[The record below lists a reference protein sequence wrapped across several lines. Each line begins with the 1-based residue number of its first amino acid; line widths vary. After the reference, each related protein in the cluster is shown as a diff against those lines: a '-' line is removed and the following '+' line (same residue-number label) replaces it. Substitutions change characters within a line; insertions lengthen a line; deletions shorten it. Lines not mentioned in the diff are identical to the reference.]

1 MAETAPDI
9 LYHYC
14 SLDTFYNIMKNHSI
28 WLSDVT
34 KSNDSNELVWV
45 TRECKLAVMNAFL
58 EYVERLKASG
68 NFLNA
73 KFREFNKI
81 TDSIE
86 SLDLSKTLKAWVF
99 CLSEKGDNL
108 GQWRGYADDG
118 KGISIGFYSKIFEHE
133 SNQENESLD
142 FLQDKLYQFCDKI
155 EYGGFDIK
163 QLLDSAELDVLTSSC
178 EYDELE
184 NSFKKLITYSII
196 LAPLYK
202 NPAFEEEAEW
212 RFGYETHVESLMKG
226 MVPSQEELYFKETK
240 FDVVDYS
247 FTPKN
252 NTLVS
257 HIELKIKDMK
267 SAIASVTIGPKSNLT
282 ALDVKL
288 FLVSLGLLDDV
299 KDESIKVS
307 RSSASYR

>member
-34 KSNDSNELVWV
+34 KSNDSNELVWA

-118 KGISIGFYSKIFEHE
+118 KGLSIGFYSKIFEHE
-133 SNQENESLD
+133 SNQENQSLD

-184 NSFKKLITYSII
+184 KSFKKLITYSII

-212 RFGYETHVESLMKG
+212 RFGYETHVESLMNG

-247 FTPKN
+247 FTQKN

-282 ALDVKL
+282 ELDVKL
-288 FLVSLGLLDDV
+288 FLVSLGLLHDV

>member
-184 NSFKKLITYSII
+184 KSFKKLITYSII

-240 FDVVDYS
+240 SDVVDYS

>member
-34 KSNDSNELVWV
+34 KSNDSNELVWA

-133 SNQENESLD
+133 SNQENQSLD

-184 NSFKKLITYSII
+184 KSFKKLITYSII

-212 RFGYETHVESLMKG
+212 RFGYETHVESLMNG

-247 FTPKN
+247 FTQKN

-282 ALDVKL
+282 ELDVKL
-288 FLVSLGLLDDV
+288 FLVSLGLLHDV

>member
-1 MAETAPDI
+1 MEKTIPNV

-34 KSNDSNELVWV
+34 KSNDSKELVWA
-45 TRECKLAVMNAFL
+45 TRQCKIAVMNHFL
-58 EYVERLKASG
+58 KYIERLKSKG
-68 NFLNA
+68 NFLDA
-73 KFREFNKI
+73 QFIEFRKI
-81 TDSIE
+81 TDSLE
-86 SLDLSKTLKAWVF
+86 SFDLSKSLKAWAF

-118 KGISIGFYSKIFEHE
+118 RGISIGFNTMIFCSKSQKAKEPI
-133 SNQENESLD
+133 D
-142 FLQDKLYQFCDKI
+142 FTQDKIYSFFDKI
-155 EYGGFDIK
+155 EYDTFDLNA
-163 QLLDSAELDVLTSSC
+163 LLFPEDLKDLSSSC
-178 EYDELE
+178 EYSVIEAY
-184 NSFKKLITYSII
+184 FKRLIVYSVL

-202 NPAFEEEAEW
+202 SGAFEEESEW
-212 RFGYETHVESLMKG
+212 RLVYQTSMKVLTNG
-226 MVPSQEELYFKETK
+226 TIPSPNALYSDEPMLEMT
-240 FDVVDYS
+240 DYS

-282 ALDVKL
+282 ELDVKL
-288 FLVSLGLLDDV
+288 FLISLGLLSDV
-299 KDESIKVS
+299 KDESIKVL

>member
-14 SLDTFYNIMKNHSI
+14 GLDTFYNIMKNHSI

-34 KSNDSNELVWV
+34 KSNDSNELVWA

-68 NFLNA
+68 NFLDA

-81 TDSIE
+81 TDSLE

-99 CLSEKGDNL
+99 CLSEKDDNL

-118 KGISIGFYSKIFEHE
+118 KGISIGFYSRIFEHE
-133 SNQENESLD
+133 SDQKTQSLD
-142 FLQDKLYQFCDKI
+142 FLQDKLYQICDKI

-184 NSFKKLITYSII
+184 KSFKKLITYSII

-212 RFGYETHVESLMKG
+212 RFGFETHVESLMNG
-226 MVPSQEELYFKETK
+226 MIPSREELYFKETK

-282 ALDVKL
+282 VLDVKL
-288 FLVSLGLLDDV
+288 FLVSIGLLHDV

>member
-184 NSFKKLITYSII
+184 KSFKKLITYSII

-212 RFGYETHVESLMKG
+212 RFGYETHVESLMNG

-307 RSSASYR
+307 RSSTSYR

>member
-1 MAETAPDI
+1 
-9 LYHYC
+9 
-14 SLDTFYNIMKNHSI
+14 
-28 WLSDVT
+28 
-34 KSNDSNELVWV
+34 
-45 TRECKLAVMNAFL
+45 MNAFL
-58 EYVERLKASG
+58 EYIERLKASG

-81 TDSIE
+81 TDSLE

-133 SNQENESLD
+133 KDQENQSLD
-142 FLQDKLYQFCDKI
+142 FLQDNLYQICDKI
-155 EYGGFDIK
+155 EYGSFDIK
-163 QLLDSAELDVLTSSC
+163 QILDSAELNVLTSSC
-178 EYDELE
+178 EYNELE
-184 NSFKKLITYSII
+184 KSFKKLIAYSII

-212 RFGYETHVESLMKG
+212 RFGYETHVKSLMNG
-226 MVPSQEELYFKETK
+226 MVPSQEELYFQETK

-282 ALDVKL
+282 ELDVKL
-288 FLVSLGLLDDV
+288 FLVSLGLLHDV